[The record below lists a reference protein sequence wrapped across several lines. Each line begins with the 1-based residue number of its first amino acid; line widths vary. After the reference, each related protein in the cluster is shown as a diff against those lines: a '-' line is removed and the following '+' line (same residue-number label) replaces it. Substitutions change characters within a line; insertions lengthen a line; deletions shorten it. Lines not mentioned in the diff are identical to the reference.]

1 MYANTRNLATGLR
14 LEPQSPLAVVA
25 QDNQPLYTTDTLP
38 ECAQNTPL
46 TNLILFTVPDRTS
59 LVLSAWNCTTGFLNH
74 TSEIMPLQKANTKYL
89 SLAAMSDKAT
99 GDGNVYIMFD
109 SGNGRQV
116 EEWTVPK
123 RAGNPWVTSRKVTV
137 DFDL

>member
-1 MYANTRNLATGLR
+1 
-14 LEPQSPLAVVA
+14 
-25 QDNQPLYTTDTLP
+25 
-38 ECAQNTPL
+38 
-46 TNLILFTVPDRTS
+46 
-59 LVLSAWNCTTGFLNH
+59 
-74 TSEIMPLQKANTKYL
+74 MPLQKANTTYL

-137 DFDL
+137 DFDS